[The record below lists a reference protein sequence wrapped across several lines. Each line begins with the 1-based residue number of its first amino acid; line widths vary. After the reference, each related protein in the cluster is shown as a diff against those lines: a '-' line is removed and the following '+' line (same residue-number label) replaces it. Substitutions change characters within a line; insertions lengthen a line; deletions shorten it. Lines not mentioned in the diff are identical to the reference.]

1 MSLSSAPYLQEQHSP
16 TLSARVT
23 ELVQYLNAPLA
34 GRLTDEQRSISL
46 AITRRIVTS
55 VARRIDPVMDLE
67 QLWSDWLVSGV
78 PATAELAS
86 MAFSRCEEH
95 RWRTRQTE
103 VDFLTP
109 STAPMMF
116 SQTSKFDDTAL
127 HADTPELSAAYLRL
141 QIADRLRIDS
151 FGYPCLGIDDLP
163 DELYRHLLNEIA
175 RWRLRKISRDRISS
189 EILGEAVRR
198 AWRERAS
205 EPSITFLS
213 IQYYEQLC
221 VVNRLVSE
229 ANAAVQR
236 QDWLA
241 VLAITAATRSTSYCD
256 AVLHLTARS
265 EAELATDL
273 AHLQLS
279 PENMIALEASLNSLP
294 ARIASSGGAV

>member
-23 ELVQYLNAPLA
+23 ELVQFLNAPLA

-46 AITRRIVTS
+46 AIIRRIVTS
-55 VARRIDPVMDLE
+55 VARRIDPIMDVE
-67 QLWSDWLVSGV
+67 QLWSDWLASGV

-109 STAPMMF
+109 NT
-116 SQTSKFDDTAL
+116 TAL
-127 HADTPELSAAYLRL
+127 HADTPKLSAAYLRL
-141 QIADRLRIDS
+141 QIADRLRIDR
-151 FGYPCLGIDDLP
+151 FGYPCLDISDLP

-189 EILGEAVRR
+189 EILGEAVRK

-205 EPSITFLS
+205 EPSITSLS
-213 IQYYEQLC
+213 IQYYQQLC

-265 EAELATDL
+265 EAELAVDL
-273 AHLQLS
+273 APLQLS
-279 PENMIALEASLNSLP
+279 PDNIIALEASLNSFP